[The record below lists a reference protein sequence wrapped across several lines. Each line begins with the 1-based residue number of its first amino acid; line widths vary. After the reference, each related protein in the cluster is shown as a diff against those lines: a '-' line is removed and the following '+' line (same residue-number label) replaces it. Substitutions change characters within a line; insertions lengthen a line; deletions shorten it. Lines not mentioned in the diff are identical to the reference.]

1 MIDLKEFYT
10 AIRDNHG
17 EGKVYKPD
25 EEAVDELNR
34 CHNLL
39 KDMEH
44 SSDMR
49 YPYNWNDKLINNY
62 VYSVAL
68 LWEYPKR
75 HSVIL

>member
-1 MIDLKEFYT
+1 MPSSRVVELFYQ
-10 AIRDNHG
+10 NQCH
-17 EGKVYKPD
+17 KLYKAD
-25 EEAVDELNR
+25 EEAVHELNK

-75 HSVIL
+75 HSVKL

>member
-1 MIDLKEFYT
+1 MIDLKEFYK

-34 CHNLL
+34 CQNLL

-49 YPYNWNDKLINNY
+49 YPYNWNDK
-62 VYSVAL
+62 
-68 LWEYPKR
+68 
-75 HSVIL
+75 